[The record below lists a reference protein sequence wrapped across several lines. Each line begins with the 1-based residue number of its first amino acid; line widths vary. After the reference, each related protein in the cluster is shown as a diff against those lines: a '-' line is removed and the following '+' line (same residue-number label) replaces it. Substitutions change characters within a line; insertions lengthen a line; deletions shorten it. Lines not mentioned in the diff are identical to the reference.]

1 MSVLKS
7 KIFSLEYNVDTPFTS
22 VQHLM
27 VIIFYMNAQKN
38 GKKLSEILNLWARK
52 RWGEKKELKVAIK
65 LRPSW

>member
-7 KIFSLEYNVDTPFTS
+7 KIFSLEYNVDTPFTP

-27 VIIFYMNAQKN
+27 VVIFYMNAQKN

-52 RWGEKKELKVAIK
+52 RWEKKKELKVAIK